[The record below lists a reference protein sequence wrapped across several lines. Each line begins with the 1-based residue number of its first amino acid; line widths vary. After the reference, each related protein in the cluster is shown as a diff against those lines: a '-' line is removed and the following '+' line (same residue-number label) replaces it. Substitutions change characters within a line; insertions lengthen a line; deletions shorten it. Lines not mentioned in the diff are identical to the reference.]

1 MNGEDPSF
9 GACHALCGSQGVNG
23 LALCCGKV
31 TEEDVVPET
40 QPRPRGPICS
50 LGPRDDERR
59 LVNDIFS
66 CGVWTKAAGRG
77 SEPERGIRRNFLLIS
92 LVSYKGVTHRPRGS
106 RS

>member
-31 TEEDVVPET
+31 TEENVVPET

-59 LVNDIFS
+59 LVIMIFS
-66 CGVWTKAAGRG
+66 AVVCGPRQQEGGRNLREEFG
-77 SEPERGIRRNFLLIS
+77 GISSSSSWLATRA
-92 LVSYKGVTHRPRGS
+92 
-106 RS
+106 